1 MKMNVTETVKQA
13 CGHWPRIL
21 PALGVKVIKN
31 RHQSCPVCGG
41 SDRFRFDD
49 KEGRGTWFCNQ
60 CGAGDGL
67 KLVEKVF
74 GVTPSEAAG
83 KVNAVTGNLSP
94 VAPEVIAV
102 AEAETVADRKAAAG
116 LAAKLME
123 KTRPATSNAYLTR
136 KGFHALECLTLTAI
150 HKTGGVMFRAGDV
163 VVPLYDDTGALVN
176 LQLINADGL
185 KRTLKGGQVKGACHV
200 IEGKKQAGKRLWI
213 AEGYATA
220 LTVHHLTSE
229 TVMVALSSVN
239 LLSLAS
245 LARQKS
251 PACQIVLAA
260 DRDLNCDGQS
270 KAAVAADACEGVVAL
285 PPVFGD
291 WNDAFIQYGEEATR
305 KAIYDAIRPPAQSP
319 FDTMSEAE
327 FTAMSASDKALRV
340 HEHYGEALAVDANG
354 QLLSRYENGIWKNI
368 PAATFSRNVADLFQR
383 LRAPFSSG
391 KIASV
396 VETLKLII
404 PQQNTPA
411 RRLIGF
417 RNGVLDT
424 QSGLFSP
431 HSKSHW
437 LRTLCDV
444 DFTPPVE
451 GETLETHAPNFWRW
465 LDRAAG
471 KNPQKRDVIL
481 AALFMVLANRYDWQ
495 LFLEVTGPG
504 GSGKSILAEI
514 ATLLAGEDNATSADI
529 DTLEDPRKRASLI
542 GFSLI
547 RLSDQEKWSG
557 DGAGLKAITGGDAVS
572 VDPKYQNPYSTHI
585 PAVILAVNNN
595 PMRFTDRSG
604 GVSRRRVIIHFPEQI
619 APEERD
625 PQLRDKIARELAVIV
640 RQLMQKFSDPMTAR
654 ALLQSQQNSDEA
666 LSIKRDTDPTFDFC
680 GYLEMLPQ
688 TNGMFMGNAS
698 IIPRNYRKYLYHAY
712 LAYMEANGYR
722 NVLSLKMFGLGLPM
736 MLKEYGLNYEKRH
749 TKQGIQTNLSLKEES
764 YGDWLPKCDEPAA
777 T

>member
-31 RHQSCPVCGG
+31 RHQACPVCGG

-74 GVTPSEAAG
+74 GVTPTEAAG
-83 KVNAVTGNLSP
+83 KVNAVTGSLPP
-94 VAPEVIAV
+94 VAPEVIAA
-102 AEAETVADRKAAAG
+102 AEAETDTDRKAATA
-116 LAAKLME
+116 LAVRLME
-123 KTRPATSNAYLTR
+123 KTRPATGNAYLTR
-136 KGFHALECLTLTAI
+136 KGFPALECLTLTAM
-150 HKTGGVMFRAGDV
+150 HKTGGVTFRAGDV
-163 VVPLYDDTGALVN
+163 VVPLHDDTGAVVN

-185 KRTLKGGQVKGACHV
+185 KRTLKGGAVKGTCHI
-200 IEGKKQAGKRLWI
+200 IEGQKQGGKRLWI

-220 LTVHHLTSE
+220 LTVHHLTGE

-245 LARQKS
+245 LARQKH

-260 DRDLNCDGQS
+260 DRDLSGDGQN
-270 KAAVAADACEGVVAL
+270 KAAAAAEACEGVVAL

-291 WNDAFIQYGEEATR
+291 WNDAFMQHGEEATR
-305 KAIYDAIRPPAQSP
+305 KTIYDAIRPPAQSP

-354 QLLSRYENGIWKNI
+354 QLLSRYENGIWRNI

-383 LRAPFSSG
+383 IRAPFSSG
-391 KIASV
+391 KITSV
-396 VETLKLII
+396 VDTLKLVI
-404 PQQNTPA
+404 PQQAAPA

-424 QSGLFSP
+424 LTGIFSP

-465 LDRAAG
+465 LDRAASN
-471 KNPQKRDVIL
+471 NPLKRDVIL

-514 ATLLAGEDNATSADI
+514 ATLLAGKDNTTSATI
-529 DTLEDPRKRASLI
+529 ETLESSRERAAVIGYSLI
-542 GFSLI
+542 ILP
-547 RLSDQEKWSG
+547 DQEKWSG
-557 DGAGLKAITGGDAVS
+557 DGAGIKAITGGDAVS
-572 VDPKYQNPYSTHI
+572 VDPKYRDAYSTHI

-604 GVSRRRVIIHFPEQI
+604 GVSRRRVIMHFPEQI

-625 PQLRDKIARELAVIV
+625 PQLKDKIACELAVIV
-640 RQLMQKFSDPMTAR
+640 RQLMQQFTDPMTAR
-654 ALLQSQQNSDEA
+654 TLLQSQQNSEEA
-666 LSIKRDTDPTFDFC
+666 INIKRDADPAFDFC
-680 GYLEMLPQ
+680 GYLEALEQP
-688 TNGMFMGNAS
+688 NGMYMGNAN
-698 IIPRNYRKYLYHAY
+698 IVPRQPRNYLYHAY
-712 LAYMEANGYR
+712 LVYMEANGYK
-722 NVLSLKMFGLGLPM
+722 NVLSLKMFGLGLPL
-736 MLKEYGLNYEKRH
+736 MLKEYGVNYEKRH
-749 TKQGIQTNLSLKEES
+749 TRQGTQTNITLTDES
-764 YGDWLPKCDEPAA
+764 NSDWLPKCDD
-777 T
+777 TLTI

>member
-94 VAPEVIAV
+94 VAPEVIAA
-102 AEAETVADRKAAAG
+102 AEAETVADRKAAAA
-116 LAAKLME
+116 LAVRLME
-123 KTRPATSNAYLTR
+123 KTRPETGNAYLTR
-136 KGFHALECLTLTAI
+136 KGFPALECLTLTAM
-150 HKTGGVMFRAGDV
+150 HKTGGVTFRAGDV

-176 LQLINADGL
+176 LQFINADGL

-220 LTVHHLTSE
+220 LTVHHLTGE

-245 LARQKS
+245 LARQKY

-260 DRDLNCDGQS
+260 DRDLNGDGQS
-270 KAAVAADACEGVVAL
+270 KAAAAADFCKGVVAL

-291 WNDAFIQYGEEATR
+291 WNDAFLQYGKEATR

-404 PQQNTPA
+404 PQQDTPA

-465 LDRAAG
+465 LNRAAC

-547 RLSDQEKWSG
+547 RLPDQEKWSG

-666 LSIKRDTDPTFDFC
+666 LSIKRDADPTFDFC
-680 GYLEMLPQ
+680 GYLEMLPL

-722 NVLSLKMFGLGLPM
+722 NVLSLKMFGLGMPM

>member
-31 RHQSCPVCGG
+31 RHQDCPVCGG

-74 GVTPSEAAG
+74 SVSASEAAG
-83 KVNAVTGNLSP
+83 KVDAVTGNLPP
-94 VAPEVIAV
+94 VAPEVIAA
-102 AEAETVADRKAAAG
+102 AEAETEASRREAAA
-116 LAAKLME
+116 LAADIMAKVRL
-123 KTRPATSNAYLTR
+123 TSGNAYLTR
-136 KGFHALECLTLTAI
+136 KGLADRECLTLSTT
-150 HKTGGVMFRAGDV
+150 HKTGGVTYRSGDV
-163 VVPLYDDTGALVN
+163 AVPLYDESGALVN
-176 LQLINADGL
+176 LQLINAEGL
-185 KRTLKGGQVKGACHV
+185 KRTLKGGKVKGTCHV

-220 LTVHHLTSE
+220 LTVHYLTGE

-245 LARQKS
+245 LARQQH
-251 PACQIVLAA
+251 PACQIVIAA
-260 DRDLNCDGQS
+260 DRDLNGVGQTS
-270 KAAVAADACEGVVAL
+270 AAAAAEACEGIVAL

-291 WNDAFIQYGEEATR
+291 WNDAFVQQGEEATR
-305 KAIYDAIRPPAQSP
+305 QVIYDAIKPPVASP

-327 FTAMSASDKALRV
+327 FTAMSASEKAMRV

-354 QLLSRYENGIWKNI
+354 QLLSRYESGIWKVVS
-368 PAATFSRNVADLFQR
+368 PAEFARDVAGLFQR

-391 KIASV
+391 RIASV

-404 PQQNTPA
+404 PQQATPA

-424 QSGLFSP
+424 QSGIFSP
-431 HSKSHW
+431 HHKSHW

-465 LDRAAG
+465 LDRAASQ
-471 KNPQKRDVIL
+471 NPQKRDVIL

-529 DTLEDPRKRASLI
+529 DTLEDPRRRASLI

-547 RLSDQEKWSG
+547 RLPDQEKWSG

-625 PQLRDKIARELAVIV
+625 PQLRDKIACELAVIV
-640 RQLMQKFSDPMTAR
+640 RQLMQRFSDPMTAR
-654 ALLQSQQNSDEA
+654 ALLQSQQNSGEA
-666 LSIKRDTDPTFDFC
+666 LSIKRDADPTFDFC
-680 GYLEMLPQ
+680 GYLEALPQ
-688 TNGMFMGNAS
+688 TNGMFMGNAN
-698 IIPRNYRKYLYHAY
+698 IIPRQPRNYLYHAY
-712 LAYMEANGYR
+712 LVYMEANGYR

-749 TKQGIQTNLSLKEES
+749 TKQGTQTNLTLKEES
-764 YGDWLPKCDEPAA
+764 NGEWLPKCDEPEA

>member
-31 RHQSCPVCGG
+31 RHQACPVCGG

-49 KEGRGTWFCNQ
+49 KEGRGTWLCNQ

-74 GVTPSEAAG
+74 GVTASEAAG
-83 KVNAVTGNLSP
+83 KVNAVTGNLPP
-94 VAPEVIAV
+94 VAPKVIAA
-102 AEAETVADRKAAAG
+102 AEAETDTDRKAAAA
-116 LAAKLME
+116 LAVRLME
-123 KTRPATSNAYLTR
+123 KTRTASGNAYLNR
-136 KGFHALECLTLTAI
+136 KGFPGHECLILSAT
-150 HKTGGVMFRAGDV
+150 HKTGGVTFRAGDV

-176 LQLINADGL
+176 LQLINSNGL
-185 KRTLKGGQVKGACHV
+185 KRTLKGGAVKGACHT

-220 LTVHHLTSE
+220 LTVHHLTGE

-245 LARQKS
+245 LVRQKH
-251 PACQIVLAA
+251 PACQIVLAT
-260 DRDLNCDGQS
+260 DRDLNGDGQN
-270 KAAVAADACEGVVAL
+270 KAAAAAGACEGIVAL

-291 WNDAFIQYGEEATR
+291 WNDAFMQHGGEATR
-305 KAIYDAIRPPAQSP
+305 KAIYDAIRPPVQSP

-327 FTAMSASDKALRV
+327 FTAMSASDKAMRV

-404 PQQNTPA
+404 PQQAAPA

-547 RLSDQEKWSG
+547 RLPDQEKWSG

-640 RQLMQKFSDPMTAR
+640 RQLMQKFSDPMAAR

-666 LSIKRDTDPTFDFC
+666 LCIKRDADPTFDFC

-688 TNGMFMGNAS
+688 TSGMFMGNAS
-698 IIPRNYRKYLYHAY
+698 IVPRNYRKYLYHAY

-749 TKQGIQTNLSLKEES
+749 TKQGIQTNLSLKEQS

>member
-31 RHQSCPVCGG
+31 RHQACPVCGG

-49 KEGRGTWFCNQ
+49 KGGRGTWFCNQ

-67 KLVEKVF
+67 SLVEKAL
-74 GVTPSEAAG
+74 GVTVSEAAIR
-83 KVNAVTGNLSP
+83 VNAVTGNLP
-94 VAPEVIAV
+94 LVAPEVIAT
-102 AEAETVADRKAAAG
+102 ANAETEASRREAAA
-116 LAAKLME
+116 LAADIMAKVRL
-123 KTRPATSNAYLTR
+123 SSGNAYLSR
-136 KGFHALECLTLTAI
+136 KGLADRECLTLTTM
-150 HKTGGVMFRAGDV
+150 HKTGGVTYRAGDV
-163 VVPLYDDTGALVN
+163 AVPLYDDTGALVN
-176 LQLINADGL
+176 LQLINAEGL
-185 KRTLKGGQVKGACHV
+185 KRTLKGGAVKGACHT

-220 LTVHHLTSE
+220 LTVHHLTGE

-245 LARQKS
+245 LARQQH
-251 PACQIVLAA
+251 PAYEIVIAA
-260 DRDLNCDGQS
+260 DHDLNSVGQTS
-270 KAAVAADACEGVVAL
+270 AAAAAEACEGMVAL

-291 WNDAFIQYGEEATR
+291 WNDAFVQHGEEATR
-305 KAIYDAIRPPAQSP
+305 QAIYDAIKPPVASP

-327 FTAMSASDKALRV
+327 FTAMSASEKAMRV

-354 QLLSRYENGIWKNI
+354 QLLSRYESGIWKVVS
-368 PAATFSRNVADLFQR
+368 PAEFARDVAGLFQR

-391 KIASV
+391 RIASV

-404 PQQNTPA
+404 PQQASPA

-424 QSGLFSP
+424 QSGIFSP
-431 HSKSHW
+431 HHKSHW

-465 LDRAAG
+465 LDRAASQ
-471 KNPQKRDVIL
+471 NPQKRDVIL

-529 DTLEDPRKRASLI
+529 DTLEDPRRRASLI

-547 RLSDQEKWSG
+547 RLPDQEKWSG

-604 GVSRRRVIIHFPEQI
+604 GVSRRRVILHFPEQI

-640 RQLMQKFSDPMTAR
+640 RQLMQRFSDPMTAR
-654 ALLQSQQNSDEA
+654 ALLQSQQNSGEA
-666 LSIKRDTDPTFDFC
+666 LSIKRDADPTFDFC
-680 GYLEMLPQ
+680 GYLEALPDA
-688 TNGMFMGNAS
+688 NGMYMGNAN
-698 IIPRNYRKYLYHAY
+698 IVPRQPRVYLYHAY
-712 LAYMEANGYR
+712 LVYMEAHGYK
-722 NVLSLKMFGLGLPM
+722 NPLSLTSFGRGLSG
-736 MLKEYGLNYEKRH
+736 MLKEYGLHYDKRR
-749 TKQGIQTNLSLKEES
+749 TNQGMQTNLTLREES
-764 YGDWLPKCDEPAA
+764 NGEWLPKCDDPTAK
-777 T
+777 